1 MAVKTSA
8 DIQIENKSYTNKDF
22 SQIYPELLDLV
33 KKLTNKWDPETT
45 NESDPGLVLLKL
57 LAFIAD
63 KNNYNIDKNILEQFM
78 PSVTQEE
85 NMRKLCDMMGYNV
98 GYYRS
103 ATTDISFTYLGG
115 NDTLDNILGLN
126 KEETSTGTQSSDS
139 TQFHL
144 KAFGTSFKTED
155 NIVYTLLEDIQIT
168 DSVLTDT
175 KRAIQGQIKAL
186 NLNQGSTTSSEAT
199 KIQLYNLD
207 ENNRIYIPD
216 IMVAENGIFINKE
229 VYDEILNDD
238 AWRRV
243 DNLNDQELG
252 SKVFKFGFDSSKN
265 LPYIEFP
272 TDIADLIG
280 DGLEIYYIVSDGV
293 EGNVSPN
300 TITSFNTYE
309 FDVSG
314 VSDIDDS
321 CYSLT
326 NVTSNSA
333 SEPETIDEAYKN
345 FRKTVGTFN
354 TLVSCKDY
362 SNYIYT
368 YQDEITNKHVVS
380 NVQALDLRTDPN
392 RSINLFHRDLDG
404 ITYYETQLKD
414 KDYYASIND
423 IILHATTP
431 NNYTITNKQGYEQT
445 YTLLS
450 DSEVN
455 DIENDLENV
464 KTISHFLTVPNDSDI
479 SFIEERYALNINI
492 STKYKVNVFEQSSI
506 LSNVTKALYNNFNA
520 REVEFGEEI
529 PYDEIVSVIENADE
543 RIKLVVVD
551 DPVISPY
558 VITGTSNNKKAAL
571 FNPTDVSHRKI
582 IVENILGGRIQLY
595 IKDES
600 LLFDY
605 DMDMNSLKK
614 YDHLAAIK
622 TSLAL
627 TIPEKDTDNSKKCTL
642 RKNESI
648 QIVEDSYI
656 STVTYPA
663 YVYYGFDKNKD
674 PNNPLKTSDGV
685 PYKLGENQTLYIY
698 YTDTNNSKITQPY
711 ETGIIIRTNGFGLD
725 TSKTQG
731 IGGENSAASRWYDTK
746 TKDVV
751 SENNNNNPDYIPL
764 YALGT
769 NETIEILK
777 LNETVLDGLRQR
789 CYWYTR
795 PTIGTNDIE
804 NQEDNR
810 LIFYKDSSDG
820 SYYHILEED
829 ELFVY
834 PSADNMALFSVGSGT
849 KLKVTIQDINKPDPF
864 TKPDDQGNIYLVQN
878 NTEYNNGKKSIDLD
892 QLQEAI
898 NSQDVNNFEN
908 AFDWNYHD
916 FKSNPLHIVETTLT
930 TYIEGDSLSMGGT
943 TSLDIDSNWKS
954 ISDTAFSISVGEKV
968 IGNITNS
975 KIRTVLSFTGSAY
988 QPQQIENVDDISGT
1002 SGEKHTQSID
1012 LYYYNSDWLTD
1023 GYYDSGKQGV
1033 GEVNRWEKVSIQPN
1047 YYIQVNATINNY
1059 NDIILRSP
1067 YYEESDVSA
1076 SLQFDGKYE
1085 VPYSAIVY
1093 GILPETEVDKPKDIH
1108 ELIGTLDAEASAT
1121 RGEYTFK
1128 WKDLYGMMNPNSTE
1142 GAPTNITTLTI
1153 NGPTGISNLYINV
1166 FDQITGQT
1174 HLTQIDDNGDF
1185 NFDFNYIK
1193 TGGAIE
1199 GDERNV
1205 LISKPILL
1213 NINPILESQLKDSVN
1228 DIVTEIKTNQTTF
1241 DYLGDLSAS
1250 KLIDSYDLVN
1260 SFFDYNN
1267 VYNPLTIAKIDFSK
1281 DKFNCNIVAS
1291 SRK

>member
-1 MAVKTSA
+1 MAVKTSS

-85 NMRKLCDMMGYNV
+85 NMRKLCDMMGYNI

-115 NDTLDNILGLN
+115 NDTLDKVLGIN
-126 KEETSTGTQSSDS
+126 QEDGSTSTPTSS
-139 TQFHL
+139 TMFHI
-144 KAFGTSFKTED
+144 KAFDTSFKTED
-155 NIVYTLLEDIQIT
+155 NIVYTLLEDIEIT
-168 DSVLTDT
+168 DSQFSDT

-216 IMVAENGIFINKE
+216 VMVAENGIFINKE
-229 VYDEILNDD
+229 VYNSVFNAD

-272 TDIADLIG
+272 SDISDLIE

-300 TITSFNTYE
+300 TITSFNTYS

-314 VSDIDDS
+314 VSEIEDS
-321 CYSLT
+321 CYSL
-326 NVTSNSA
+326 NNATSVAA

-345 FRKTVGTFN
+345 FKKTVGTFN

-368 YQDEITNKHVVS
+368 YQDEETNNHVVS
-380 NVQALDLRTDPN
+380 NVQAMDLRTDPN
-392 RSINLFHRDLDG
+392 KSVNLLNRDIDG
-404 ITYYETQLKD
+404 ITYYETHLKD
-414 KDYYASIND
+414 NITSSDNAV
-423 IILHATTP
+423 ILHGTVP

-450 DSEVN
+450 GSAVN
-455 DIENDLENV
+455 DIEEDLSDV
-464 KTISHFLTVPNDSDI
+464 KTISHKLTIPQSDEI
-479 SFIEERYALNINI
+479 AFIEERYTLNINI
-492 STKYKVNVFEQSSI
+492 STKYKVNVSEQSSI
-506 LSNVTKALYNNFNA
+506 LSNVVKALYNNFNA

-529 PYDEIVSVIENADE
+529 PYDEIVDTIQNADE

-551 DPVISPY
+551 DPDINPY
-558 VITGTSNNKKAAL
+558 IVSGTSTNKTAHL
-571 FNPTDVSHRKI
+571 FDPKTVEDDRKI

-605 DMDMNSLKK
+605 NMNMGSLMK

-622 TSLAL
+622 TDL
-627 TIPEKDTDNSKKCTL
+627 TINVPKTNTSGVGAGAYELK
-642 RKNESI
+642 KNESI

-663 YVYYGFDKNKD
+663 YVYYGMDENHKIETK
-674 PNNPLKTSDGV
+674 KGV
-685 PYKLGENQTLYIY
+685 PYKLGQNEKLYIY
-698 YTDTNNSKITQPY
+698 YTDTNDVKQVEDYGEGTIV
-711 ETGIIIRTNGFGLD
+711 RTNEFNLPQGQN
-725 TSKTQG
+725 TS
-731 IGGENSAASRWYDTK
+731 ASRWVDPK
-746 TKDVV
+746 TKEVYSD
-751 SENNNNNPDYIPL
+751 NNKNNPDYISM

-777 LNETVLDGLRQR
+777 LNEVVLNKNNTR
-789 CYWYTR
+789 CFWYSR
-795 PTIGTNDIE
+795 PIIGEKDVL
-804 NQEDNR
+804 NQEDNG
-810 LIFYKDSSDG
+810 LVFYKDGDSNT
-820 SYYHILEED
+820 YYHILEED

-834 PSADNMALFSVGSGT
+834 PSDDNLVLYSVGSGT
-849 KLKVTIQDINKPDPF
+849 KLQVTFQDLTKKDPF
-864 TKPDDQGNIYLVQN
+864 TDGTTKYGENTIYLEQSNSQYVN
-878 NTEYNNGKKSIDLD
+878 NKNVIDLD
-892 QLQEAI
+892 QLQEAV
-898 NSQDVNNFEN
+898 NSQNINNFEN
-908 AFDWNYHD
+908 AFGWNDYD
-916 FKSNPLHIVETTLT
+916 FPSNPLHIVETTLT
-930 TYIEGDSLSMGGT
+930 TYIEGDTISRSDNSLEINSKWQ
-943 TSLDIDSNWKS
+943 SLPVLSF
-954 ISDTAFSISVGEKV
+954 DTSVGVKE
-968 IGNITNS
+968 IGDITNS
-975 KIRTVLSFTGSAY
+975 KIRAILSFTGSST
-988 QPQQIENVDDISGT
+988 QPQQLEGGQKIT
-1002 SGEKHTQSID
+1002 
-1012 LYYYNSDWLTD
+1012 LYYYNSGDSGWID
-1023 GYYDSGKQGV
+1023 GEGYYDSEK
-1033 GEVNRWEKVSIQPN
+1033 ENAKEPRWTDVPLEENK
-1047 YYIQVNATINNY
+1047 YIQINTTTNNY

-1067 YYEESDVSA
+1067 YYEESDTSA
-1076 SLQFDGKYE
+1076 SLIFEGRYSVPCSAVTYE
-1085 VPYSAIVY
+1085 VFPYEENSSSALWNLIV
-1093 GILPETEVDKPKDIH
+1093 KKD
-1108 ELIGTLDAEASAT
+1108 AKASAS
-1121 RGEYTFK
+1121 RDEYTFK
-1128 WKDLYGMMNPNSTE
+1128 YLDLKEILDKSNQLIIS
-1142 GAPTNITTLTI
+1142 APSNVT
-1153 NGPTGISNLYINV
+1153 NLYINV

-1174 HLTQIDDNGDF
+1174 RLFIAEKNEDNNEFTLDLS
-1185 NFDFNYIK
+1185 YIVSA
-1193 TGGAIE
+1193 AIE
-1199 GDERNV
+1199 DDERNV

-1213 NINPILESQLKDSVN
+1213 NINPTLEEQLGEDVVN
-1228 DIVTEIKTNQTTF
+1228 DIKEEIEKQTTF
-1241 DYLGDLSAS
+1241 DYLADLSNS
-1250 KLIDSYDLVN
+1250 KLITSYNLVN

-1267 VYNPLTIAKIDFSK
+1267 VYNPLTIAKIDFSS
-1281 DKFNCNIVAS
+1281 DKYKCNIVSS